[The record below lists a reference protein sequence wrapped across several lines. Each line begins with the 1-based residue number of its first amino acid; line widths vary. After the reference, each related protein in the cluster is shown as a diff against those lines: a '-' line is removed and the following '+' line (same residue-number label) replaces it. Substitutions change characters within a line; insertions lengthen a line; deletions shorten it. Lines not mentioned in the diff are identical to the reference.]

1 MNHFHSKLKE
11 LRMDRGLTQAELGAK
26 LAISPKVISKWENGE
41 SLPSCEVLPAI
52 ADVFDITM
60 DALFDRVREDP
71 VDVKSVVRK
80 YGYRHAYSIPEIRD
94 LFSYLVL
101 GMQER
106 DNADMGCYSEAD
118 LREIS
123 ENLVSLIEQ
132 RDPRPQCHLTGEG
145 YGIVNYFADGFGIGT
160 MTCCEGDIFDRLIDA
175 NYSQMRVLFEVLSL
189 EGADRLVKFFLQ
201 AGENIS
207 FTLEHLLRKTSTDE
221 GVARRFLEVLLSMTK
236 PTREAV
242 LQKETAMLEGKET
255 VIYHFTPYHEVNLLR
270 TVLLS
275 AVLLVKE
282 RWGYR

>member
-1 MNHFHSKLKE
+1 MNHFHNKLKE
-11 LRMDRGLTQAELGAK
+11 LRIDKGLTQAELGAK
-26 LAISPKVISKWENGE
+26 LAVSPKVISKWENGE

-52 ADVFDITM
+52 ADVFEITM

-71 VDVKSVVRK
+71 IDEKSVVRK
-80 YGYRHAYSIPEIRD
+80 YGYEHAYSIPDIRA

-106 DNADMGCYSEAD
+106 DNADMGCYSEVD

-123 ENLVSLIEQ
+123 ENLVLLIEQ
-132 RDPRPQCHLTGEG
+132 QDPRPQCHLTDGG
-145 YGIVNYFADGFGIGT
+145 YGIVNYSDSGFCIST
-160 MTCCEGDIFDRLIDA
+160 MTCCEGDTFDGLMDA
-175 NYSQMRVLFEVLSL
+175 NYPQMRALFEVLSL
-189 EGADRLVKFFLQ
+189 EGADRLVKFFLRTK
-201 AGENIS
+201 ENIS

-221 GVARRFLEVLLSMTK
+221 GVARRFLDVLLSMTK

-255 VIYHFTPYHEVNLLR
+255 VIYSFTPYHEVNMLR
-270 TVLLS
+270 TILLS